1 MTSRGL
7 IELYTTYHMAYA
19 TAMQGLWVKSST
31 VSSVSASAESPLLR
45 SGTDLGER
53 HRSLEELVTDELR
66 SQILTGTLP
75 SGSRLVPGDIAEA
88 LGVSRGPARAAIQ
101 KLAAEG
107 LVEVTP
113 RRGATVA
120 QVTVKEALDCYEVR
134 AALEGVA
141 AQRAAEVA
149 TDQQLDAIADVIGE
163 ARLMMTQQRWFELA
177 ELNNRFHESLAR
189 ASNNGELVVMMRH
202 YAVRIAWIF
211 SQSAEQRG
219 SAAWDEHEAIL
230 DAVRSRKGVRASE
243 LSRAHIAASREK
255 FLEIASER
263 FAH

>member
-1 MTSRGL
+1 MR
-7 IELYTTYHMAYA
+7 A
-19 TAMQGLWVKSST
+19 KSST
-31 VSSVSASAESPLLR
+31 VSSVSTDAESSLLR
-45 SGTDLGER
+45 NGADLGER
-53 HRSLEELVTDELR
+53 HRSLEEMVADELR
-66 SQILTGTLP
+66 NQILTGTRP
-75 SGSRLVPGDIAEA
+75 SGSRLVPGDIAEV
-88 LGVSRGPARAAIQ
+88 LGVSRGPVRAAIQ
-101 KLAAEG
+101 KLSAEG
-107 LVEVTP
+107 LVVVTP

-141 AQRAAEVA
+141 AERAAECA
-149 TDQQLDAIADVIGE
+149 TVQQLDVIADVISE
-163 ARLMMTQQRWFELA
+163 ARLMVAQQRWFELA

-211 SQSAEQRG
+211 SQSAQQRG

-230 DAVRSRKGVRASE
+230 DAVRRRRTRQASE

-255 FLEIASER
+255 FLQIASER
-263 FAH
+263 FVR